1 MDKMTQVL
9 TGLVNRTDEGKLT
22 WRPTWDSNS
31 FIASVDL
38 IGVVIK
44 PSGGSSR
51 SGQRGYA
58 LEILNNDGLIAE
70 VLETD
75 EDYASKVGARSVT
88 DEQRELIIRLFRLA
102 RGSALDAEATLSEL
116 ASRLDAIA

>member
-22 WRPTWDSNS
+22 RRPTWDSNS
-31 FIASVDL
+31 FIAAVDL

-44 PSGGSSR
+44 PSGGSSP

-58 LEILNNDGLIAE
+58 LEILNNHGLVAE
-70 VLETD
+70 ALDTD
-75 EDYASKVGARSVT
+75 ADYASKVGARSVA
-88 DEQRELIIRLFRLA
+88 DEQRELITRLFRLA
-102 RGSALDAEATLSEL
+102 RRSALDTR
-116 ASRLDAIA
+116 RLRCPS